1 MYLDSGTT
9 TLNGKT
15 YQRHLLRESY
25 REDGKVKNRTIASL
39 SHCTFADCT
48 VPGGLDELGAIH
60 STIVTLKEASCQK
73 IPEPSRVAKALL
85 DAMQVRLP
93 EVIEA
98 RHVVVVTRKKISE
111 SRKK

>member
-39 SHCTFADCT
+39 SHCTFA
-48 VPGGLDELGAIH
+48 E
-60 STIVTLKEASCQK
+60 
-73 IPEPSRVAKALL
+73 
-85 DAMQVRLP
+85 
-93 EVIEA
+93 IEA
-98 RHVVVVTRKKISE
+98 IRLALKHKD
-111 SRKK
+111 